1 VRRAPRLA
9 AGLAATVLA
18 LTPALWMPVG
28 GRPVTV
34 DVAIPM
40 EWPDDP
46 PPRPTP
52 PPPPPPQT
60 PTPWPLGPG
69 CPTCWN

>member
-9 AGLAATVLA
+9 AGIAAAVLA
-18 LTPALWMPVG
+18 LTPALWMPAA
-28 GRPVTV
+28 GRPATA
-34 DVAIPM
+34 DLAIPM
-40 EWPDDP
+40 EWPDEP

-52 PPPPPPQT
+52 PAPPPQT
-60 PTPWPLGPG
+60 PGPLPVGPG